1 MWGEIHMYDLSLF
14 FADLLVVRPML
25 GLTFSTAIA
34 WASASRASEDD
45 IYDDDVDEDGDK
57 NMLFHDKRT

>member
-1 MWGEIHMYDLSLF
+1 
-14 FADLLVVRPML
+14 ML
-25 GLTFSTAIA
+25 GLTFSTAVA

-57 NMLFHDKRT
+57 NMLLHDKRT